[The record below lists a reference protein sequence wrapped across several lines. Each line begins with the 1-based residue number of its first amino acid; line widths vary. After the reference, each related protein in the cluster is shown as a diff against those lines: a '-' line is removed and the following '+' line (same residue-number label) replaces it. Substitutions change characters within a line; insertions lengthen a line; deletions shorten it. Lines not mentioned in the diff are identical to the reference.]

1 MASQQV
7 SRPGDY
13 EKFDPWD
20 YLEEEYEQVDA
31 FHRHSLKLLHE
42 FYKSYGSPSAGLKV
56 LEFGTGPVIIYEIS
70 ASLYASEI
78 VLSAYTED
86 NRIALQEWLDRDPE
100 APDWSPFF
108 ECVVQELEGKT
119 KDEVAMREEKLRQV
133 VKAVI
138 PCDIHKN
145 PPIEPTYHGPYD
157 VVFTSQCVECACTSV
172 EELSQAV
179 SKLAKLV
186 KPGGKLVMVA
196 MEGEG
201 DTFFY
206 MVGDERFVAFSIR
219 EEALTTILKQ
229 NGFCDIIVN
238 SQSRD
243 APGITL
249 VDEPPEDGDW
259 QTKHFFIATKNK

>member
-42 FYKSYGSPSAGLKV
+42 FYESYGSPSAGLKV

-145 PPIEPTYHGPYD
+145 PPIEPAYHGPYD
-157 VVFTSQCVECACTSV
+157 VVFTSQCVECACASL

-219 EEALTTILKQ
+219 EEALTTMLQ
-229 NGFCDIIVN
+229 QAGFHDITVTH
-238 SQSRD
+238 QPRD
-243 APGITL
+243 APGMA
-249 VDEPPEDGDW
+249 DPPEYSDW
-259 QTKHFFIATKNK
+259 QTKLFVIATKNF

>member
-1 MASQQV
+1 MTSQQV
-7 SRPGDY
+7 SRPKDY

-20 YLEEEYEQVDA
+20 YLEDDYEEVDA

-42 FYKSYGSPSAGLKV
+42 FYKSYGSPPAGLKV
-56 LEFGTGPVIIYEIS
+56 LEFGTGPVIMYEIS

-86 NRIALQEWLDRDPE
+86 NREALQEWLDRDPE
-100 APDWSPFF
+100 AQDWSPFF
-108 ECVVQELEGKT
+108 EGVVRELEGKS
-119 KDEVAMREEKLRQV
+119 KEEVAMREEKLRQV
-133 VKAVI
+133 VKAII

-145 PPIEPTYHGPYD
+145 PPIEPAHHGPYD
-157 VVFTSQCVECACTSV
+157 VVFTSQCLECACASL

-196 MEGEG
+196 MEGTG

-219 EEALTTILKQ
+219 EEALKTILKQ
-229 NGFCDIIVN
+229 NGFCDITVEC
-238 SQSRD
+238 QSRD
-243 APGITL
+243 SPGIS
-249 VDEPPEDGDW
+249 DPPEDSDW
-259 QTKHFFIATKNK
+259 QNKHFCIATKNK